1 MTKCGK
7 HHEFREH
14 LLPIVFLIDIHKGT
28 LSIEKTDE
36 EQSKL
41 LSKSNKRIKI
51 KFKKLFLK
59 NARFFL
65 NVRLDEI

>member
-7 HHEFREH
+7 NHEFREH
-14 LLPIVFLIDIHKGT
+14 LLPILFLIDIHKGT
-28 LSIEKTDE
+28 LSIENTDE

-41 LSKSNKRIKI
+41 LSKLNKRIKI